1 MSDQDFEDGRQVS
14 TFANTFRYRGRE
26 VQLCSWVNK
35 HDGCQ
40 LTNFTIDDKTVY
52 PYPHRSREAAIEKAK
67 QIIDA
72 EFWDWVR
79 AGLARQAARWNRGSE
94 GRLMFENL
102 VEHEDWQER
111 LQDLA
116 GDPGDL
122 EPSQIVAIIITNY
135 FCQSISVPK
144 D

>member
-1 MSDQDFEDGRQVS
+1 MS
-14 TFANTFRYRGRE
+14 
-26 VQLCSWVNK
+26 
-35 HDGCQ
+35 
-40 LTNFTIDDKTVY
+40 
-52 PYPHRSREAAIEKAK
+52 
-67 QIIDA
+67 
-72 EFWDWVR
+72 
-79 AGLARQAARWNRGSE
+79 
-94 GRLMFENL
+94 ENL

-122 EPSQIVAIIITNY
+122 EPSQIVATIITNY